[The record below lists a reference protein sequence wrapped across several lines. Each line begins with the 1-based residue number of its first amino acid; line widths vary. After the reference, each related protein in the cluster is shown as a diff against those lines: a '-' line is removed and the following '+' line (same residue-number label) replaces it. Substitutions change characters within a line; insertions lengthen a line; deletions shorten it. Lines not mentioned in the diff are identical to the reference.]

1 MAELKSSTVTNG
13 EPSAMTVGT
22 SMTLTLF
29 ADSLVSQGWLPI
41 PLLWPITAKELALF
55 GWMMWRVQAT
65 SHISTIADSLDG
77 AYIIVFTWKIP
88 ALFVDT
94 AHLTLGWQMV
104 VSFMDVL
111 KFTTM
116 EHGAQCATISGISM
130 MPTWCVASLDSPAQ
144 PTSTTMH
151 IMAKARGEFGW
162 MT

>member
-1 MAELKSSTVTNG
+1 MAELRSSTMTNG
-13 EPSAMTVGT
+13 ERFATTLGT
-22 SMTLTLF
+22 STMLTLF
-29 ADSLVSQGWLPI
+29 ADNLVFQGWLPM
-41 PLLWPITAKELALF
+41 PLLGLITAKELALF

-65 SHISTIADSLDG
+65 SHIFTIANSVDG
-77 AYIIVFTWKIP
+77 ARIIVFTPKIP

-130 MPTWCVASLDSPAQ
+130 MPT
-144 PTSTTMH
+144 
-151 IMAKARGEFGW
+151 
-162 MT
+162 